1 MKVRFD
7 YKILIIICIFIITKQ
22 INLYLLLLFFTA
34 LHEVGHIV
42 IAKILNQKIYIIN
55 ILPVGLS
62 VQLGININDYNN
74 KFLKARIINL
84 KKVLIG
90 IAGPLTS
97 LLIIYIIYF
106 FRINTYFFNT
116 EVLVYSNLLICLFN
130 ILPIYPMDGELVI
143 RNLLKIICGMQL
155 GNKIARIISHS
166 TLIIITVV
174 SSIVILKVHN
184 IGIFLILVYLWY
196 RFFKDKR

>member
-97 LLIIYIIYF
+97 LLIVYIIYF

>member
-74 KFLKARIINL
+74 KFLKARVINL

-97 LLIIYIIYF
+97 LLIAYIIYF

>member
-97 LLIIYIIYF
+97 LLIVYIIYF
-106 FRINTYFFNT
+106 FIQKYIKGFT
-116 EVLVYSNLLICLFN
+116 
-130 ILPIYPMDGELVI
+130 
-143 RNLLKIICGMQL
+143 
-155 GNKIARIISHS
+155 
-166 TLIIITVV
+166 
-174 SSIVILKVHN
+174 
-184 IGIFLILVYLWY
+184 
-196 RFFKDKR
+196 

>member
-174 SSIVILKVHN
+174 SYIVILKVHN